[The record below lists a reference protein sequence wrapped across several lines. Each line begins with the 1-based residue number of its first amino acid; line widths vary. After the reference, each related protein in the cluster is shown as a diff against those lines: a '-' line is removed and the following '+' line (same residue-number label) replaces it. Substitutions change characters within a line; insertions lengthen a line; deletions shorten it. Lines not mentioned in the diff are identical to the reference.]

1 VVRATM
7 MVGMARWRARGVPV
21 MTPSFPLARDAIV
34 SMNGAMRAT
43 ANRGVQTMRAT
54 TLWTLVAIALTTLAV
69 VLPVTA
75 SAAATKT
82 THTDNSL
89 GLPIPASE
97 RVHGTGTT
105 PASTTPASVTPA
117 STTPASTTPAS
128 AAPAATTPSTTPAA
142 TTPAGGTPTS
152 GAQPGTVAPAP
163 ATTVPTST
171 TPTATTPTGTTPA
184 VKPGTTVVG
193 VARGAPPKST
203 RLSTA
208 ALALVIL
215 GALLVLGCLAWALSR
230 WLALEPRWMVS
241 LMHSLREASYRASA
255 TWAEFSDWVRL
266 GH

>member
-1 VVRATM
+1 
-7 MVGMARWRARGVPV
+7 MARWRARGVPGV
-21 MTPSFPLARDAIV
+21 TPSFPLVCDAIV
-34 SMNGAMRAT
+34 SMIGAMRAT

-69 VLPVTA
+69 ALPVTA
-75 SAAATKT
+75 SAAAVKT

-89 GLPIPASE
+89 GLPIPASA

-105 PASTTPASVTPA
+105 PASTTPVN
-117 STTPASTTPAS
+117 TTPVSTTPAS
-128 AAPAATTPSTTPAA
+128 ATPAATAPSTTPAV
-142 TTPAGGTPTS
+142 TTPTGGTPTS

-163 ATTVPTST
+163 GATTPAST
-171 TPTATTPTGTTPA
+171 APTATTPTGTTPA
-184 VKPGTTVVG
+184 VRPGTTVVG
-193 VARGAPPKST
+193 VARGATPKST
-203 RLSTA
+203 RLSTG
-208 ALALVIL
+208 ALALVIF